1 MYRDQ
6 QRQNRR
12 NTVAAFSC
20 TSGVELT
27 PLQSPPGRPAV
38 DCDPTPA
45 VPEPFT
51 PVVPPVCPPPL
62 PVPLNLPPGLIVSS
76 DPTTAYCPSTAGY
89 SVTGT
94 TASSVTAG
102 EQQQIV
108 IFTAIADITDNQ
120 LNYLFEVVPTSSTAI
135 INASLSGATNSVIS
149 LTHLNYAQAE
159 ELIITIQDAKFTVN
173 TLAVEQARNL
183 LICQVESNL
192 QVASCPTSAYF
203 GPSAAVPSNLPY
215 VPSATSTTGAVLV
228 TFALLPSTGGQTAFT
243 LLNIPSLTAAAAQA
257 NSIALAQ
264 AQNSLRCVFG
274 NAATAAACCASE
286 APNNNLGF
294 TYCVPATGPTIEGSA
309 TAVGYFS
316 VSSNT
321 VFSSVSLAEANSVA
335 RELSR
340 NSLNCYF
347 PSTGITATC
356 VSLGKTAPFA
366 PASTTSTYLP
376 PGAVILY
383 DLDSSVTAANEQALI
398 IAEASLNC
406 FWSNSATTAYCPA
419 APGFTAINNQ
429 YYILDASDT
438 LSINYSSSIPA
449 DTVISYASQ
458 ADANSQAFQLASA
471 NVSCIY
477 CSDAV
482 PSTCSGGIN
491 ATVGATAD
499 LVCNVLAEVAQ
510 NTAISI
516 SNILVSTSNGGA
528 NCCYG
533 NEGVTNT
540 NKCTTG
546 AYFDTNASNSFTSAD
561 VFYLPPN
568 VITICASEPAPPTP
582 QLLFSYTNLVASNNI
597 TVGCCSDI
605 TTCSGTG
612 YVASLPTLWARQTNL
627 FSGIV
632 AGSTFYTSANGSS
645 AFAFP
650 ATATYVFSRNTRAY
664 RSITGGTGYT
674 VGFTPCNPC
683 TGGLPGYSFKGS
695 FGINYTSED
704 AINKDIFCDGP
715 TAQAL
720 TLYTAAANPFSA
732 TAAVYPIDWFSDAC
746 GLTAFAPVT
755 SPGLD
760 NNYFAGY
767 ISGATGYRIV
777 FNEVGSNFTFAP
789 TTYNLNS
796 CPVARFPYS
805 VYITP
810 TKCSTASGA
819 TTLYGTSSAPQLFTS
834 STAPTKF
841 YTEFF
846 NDASVY
852 SYPSGT
858 GYINYAH
865 NTSLYYRSING
876 STAAPPVECPPL
888 VALYPVTVQ
897 WSATTSIPE
906 AQDICN
912 FPNYYSSQTGP
923 FNENITSLWCTVEDP
938 FVNSATAIFYTSTV
952 SLPENVFLPLGSSSS
967 TYYLSQFTPG
977 DTFRNKFRRYSTSN
991 NVSTLRNFIGE
1002 FSSSPFVTATLW
1014 AHSATSNNMNVLQP
1028 NVPNTKFTVY
1038 GGNTCAP
1045 PPTYSDIKRP
1055 IPDDIFTYAPTF
1067 KTLPIVP
1074 VTQDIYSTSLLFD
1087 GVGYKLSATAQG
1099 SSGSNTITL
1108 NDLSKV
1114 GAGFTGAI
1122 VRCPDV
1128 TRIGNYQIPILGT
1141 ALPTYISSIDKVS
1154 GIITLGGYYNKV
1166 NTTFA
1171 AEPLY
1176 VTGFKIEAGSWS
1188 STQFTCYG
1196 EHCNKLEIGHSLFS
1210 YYVGATSTTASIGYV
1225 TNITGNTVYYTG
1237 APSANNFAAFDI
1249 GTGASHGS
1257 GHVYI
1262 QGRQFSRFWK
1272 DTNKVLELDYNLE
1285 DNTSNFI
1292 WSQYY
1297 GGISNTVVKYAVAR
1311 NLTLGGNTF
1320 IVAGASYVSAT
1331 PPPRPFSNQ
1340 GALSWD
1346 SENDYYTTLTT
1357 WACDGSI
1364 TQSLDILG
1372 YETHGYIN
1380 SCCQIVAW
1388 DNGLIPAYISACDF
1402 YNTYGNDPIT
1412 GFDGYLSYIYSRDQW
1427 YVAQSVTP
1435 ANGTYV
1441 VEGQGGTINVFARI
1455 FINAG
1460 GFKTSVYACNSNA
1473 YLPPLP
1479 GSNGAMMRDLLG
1491 YWDLADP
1498 ENPIYP
1504 TDCNVPGGGCTP
1516 VDNPEYW
1523 ANSPNAGLSYGYIF
1537 REYVPLADSCNP
1549 DNFTPIEYSVTSGN
1563 RYSIWPDII
1572 SGYNNVNQPT
1582 PPPMTFDLTVTPS
1595 CGSGTSGS
1603 FSGFSVSSE
1612 VLEDTQAISNT
1623 DVIEFTPADVIS
1635 PSAYYAPSSFNF
1647 AAMPSVGG
1655 TADDLKAEATQIAQN
1670 IVNSFV
1676 RCYYL
1681 SGTALG
1687 KTCAGDQILVQRG
1700 FANAAEVVSNLSLA
1714 DANTRALTI
1723 ADSRTVCLNS
1733 DEVGGPGCDQTRI
1746 NSASATARSGNDTIF
1761 TVNLS
1766 FPLGATA
1773 CTFNTQMTAS
1783 TTLTMTNFTT
1793 KSIEVCSPTGGR
1805 ETLNV
1810 VSLDGDF
1817 SGISVKLPIKYS

>member
-1 MYRDQ
+1 MDRDQ

-20 TSGVELT
+20 TSGAELA
-27 PLQSPPGRPAV
+27 PLQNPTGRPAV
-38 DCDPTPA
+38 DCEPVPA
-45 VPEPFT
+45 APVPFT

-62 PVPLNLPPGLIVSS
+62 PIPLTLPPGLTVSN
-76 DPTTAYCPSTAGY
+76 DPTTAYCPSTGGY

-102 EQQQIV
+102 AQQQV
-108 IFTAIADITDNQ
+108 VLFTSLENITDNQ

-135 INASLSGATNSVIS
+135 INASLSGSTNAVIS

-192 QVASCPTSAYF
+192 QAASCPTSAYF

-257 NSIALAQ
+257 NSVALSQ
-264 AQNSLRCVFG
+264 AQSSLRCVFG
-274 NAATAAACCASE
+274 NAATAAACCAIE

-335 RELSR
+335 GELSR

-376 PGAVILY
+376 PGSVILY

-482 PSTCSGGIN
+482 QPTCSGGIN

-516 SNILVSTSNGGA
+516 GNILVTTSNGGA

-533 NEGVTNT
+533 NVGVTNT

-546 AYFDTNASNSFTSAD
+546 AYFDSDASSSFTSAD

-568 VITICASEPAPPTP
+568 VITVCASEPAPPTP
-582 QLLFSYTNLVASNNI
+582 ELFFDYRNLVATNTL
-597 TVGCCSDI
+597 TVGCCADI
-605 TTCSGTG
+605 TSCSGTG
-612 YVASLPTLWARQTNL
+612 YVSSLPTLWARQTNL
-627 FSGIV
+627 FSGIP
-632 AGSTFYTSANGSS
+632 AGATFYTSSDGAS
-645 AFAFP
+645 AYVFP
-650 ATATYVFSRNTRAY
+650 ATATYVVSRATRAY

-674 VGFTPCNPC
+674 EGFDVCNSC
-683 TGGLPGYSFKGS
+683 TGGLPAYSFRGS
-695 FGINYTSED
+695 FGVNYSSDD

-720 TLYTAAANPFSA
+720 TLYTAAANPFGA
-732 TAAVYPIDWFSDAC
+732 TAVYPIDWFLDGC
-746 GLTAFAPVT
+746 GLSAFAPVT
-755 SPGLD
+755 APGSD

-767 ISGATGYRIV
+767 ISGSTGYRIV
-777 FNEVGSNFTFAP
+777 FNEVGSNFTLAP

-796 CPVARFPYS
+796 CPVSRFPYS
-805 VYITP
+805 VYINSTA
-810 TKCSTASGA
+810 CSTAAGA
-819 TTLYGTSSAPQLFTS
+819 TTLYGNLAAPQLFTS
-834 STAPTKF
+834 STASTKF

-858 GYINYAH
+858 GYINYLH
-865 NTSLYYRSING
+865 NTNLYYRSING
-876 STAAPPVECPPL
+876 STAAPPVLCPPL
-888 VALYPVTVQ
+888 VDVYPVTIQ
-897 WSATTSIPE
+897 WSMVTAAE
-906 AQDICN
+906 VCN
-912 FPNYYSSQTGP
+912 FPNYYSSSTTGA
-923 FNENITSLWCTVEDP
+923 FNENIASLWCTVEDP
-938 FVNSATAIFYTSTV
+938 FVSSSTAIFYTSTRTF
-952 SLPENVFLPLGSSSS
+952 PENVFAPGGSG
-967 TYYLSQFTPG
+967 TYYLSKFTPG
-977 DTFRNKFRRYSTSN
+977 DTYRNKYRQYTVSDP
-991 NVSTLRNFIGE
+991 VSTIRNYTGAFTP
-1002 FSSSPFVTATLW
+1002 SPFQTATLW
-1014 AHSATSNNMNVLQP
+1014 AHSATANYMNTQEPGVG
-1028 NVPNTKFTVY
+1028 NTKFVLVGSVSLENCTP
-1038 GGNTCAP
+1038 TSL
-1045 PPTYSDIKRP
+1045 TYSDIKRP
-1055 IPDDIFTYAPTF
+1055 IPVDTITYAPTF

-1087 GVGYKLSATAQG
+1087 GLGYKLSSTAQG

-1108 NDLSKV
+1108 NDLSKI

-1128 TRIGNYQIPILGT
+1128 TRIGNFQIPTEGT
-1141 ALPTYISSIDKVS
+1141 ALPTYISSIDTVS
-1154 GIITLGGYYNKV
+1154 GIITLGGYYDKV
-1166 NTTFA
+1166 NTTFSDEA
-1171 AEPLY
+1171 LY
-1176 VTGFKIEAGSWS
+1176 VTGFKIEAGSWTNS
-1188 STQFTCYG
+1188 QFTCYG

-1237 APSANNFAAFDI
+1237 APGSNNFTSFDI

-1262 QGRQFSRFWK
+1262 QGRQFARFWK
-1272 DTNKVLELDYNLE
+1272 DTDKTLPLNYSLLNYSN
-1285 DNTSNFI
+1285 NFI
-1292 WSQYY
+1292 WSQ
-1297 GGISNTVVKYAVAR
+1297 
-1311 NLTLGGNTF
+1311 TLGGFSNENVSYAAAKNLMLDGNEF
-1320 IVAGASYVSAT
+1320 IIAGAAYRPAT
-1331 PPPRPFSNQ
+1331 PPPRP
-1340 GALSWD
+1340 
-1346 SENDYYTTLTT
+1346 LTVNT
-1357 WACDGSI
+1357 NSLQYNIEVGYFATQRVYSCDGGLADNLI
-1364 TQSLDILG
+1364 ILD
-1372 YETHGYIN
+1372 YEVRGYIN
-1380 SCCQIVAW
+1380 SCCQTVAK
-1388 DNGLIPAYISACDF
+1388 DNGEFPPDYISACDF
-1402 YNTYGNDPIT
+1402 VATYGSNVTMT
-1412 GFDGYLSYIYSRDQW
+1412 GFSGSLAYIIPLNRW
-1427 YVAQSVTP
+1427 YVFETTTLAAAGSWI
-1435 ANGTYV
+1435 
-1441 VEGQGGTINVFARI
+1441 VEGQGGVRNAFASIYITSGGYAESGVFPCNTDYTALPNNG
-1455 FINAG
+1455 NAW
-1460 GFKTSVYACNSNA
+1460 
-1473 YLPPLP
+1473 
-1479 GSNGAMMRDLLG
+1479 MRELMG
-1491 YWDLADP
+1491 YWDSD
-1498 ENPIYP
+1498 PIYP
-1504 TDCNVPGGGCTP
+1504 EWPDDCDIPGGGCTALNDP
-1516 VDNPEYW
+1516 DYW
-1523 ANSPNAGLSYGYIF
+1523 RFRPGSELTAGFVFKEFVPNADACNSTNFNPITYAVDSGY
-1537 REYVPLADSCNP
+1537 R
-1549 DNFTPIEYSVTSGN
+1549 YSVWSTTAEAWQNVLQPTSG
-1563 RYSIWPDII
+1563 PL
-1572 SGYNNVNQPT
+1572 
-1582 PPPMTFDLTVTPS
+1582 MAFDSSPS
-1595 CGSGTSGS
+1595 AGCSF

-1612 VLEDTQAISNT
+1612 AQTTSSTDSINSN
-1623 DVIEFTPADVIS
+1623 VIEFTPSDVIS
-1635 PSAYYAPSSFNF
+1635 PSSYYSSNSFNF
-1647 AAMPSVGG
+1647 ASMPSVGG

-1670 IVNSFV
+1670 IVNSFT

-1681 SGTALG
+1681 NQPIIG
-1687 KTCAGDQILVQRG
+1687 KTCAGNEILVQRG
-1700 FANAAEVVSNLSLA
+1700 FANAGEVVSNVSLA
-1714 DANTRALTI
+1714 DANSRALTI
-1723 ADSRTVCLNS
+1723 ADSRTVCLNA

-1746 NSASATARSGNDTIF
+1746 NSTSATARTGNDTIF
-1761 TVNLS
+1761 TLNLS
-1766 FPLGATA
+1766 FPLGVTA
-1773 CTFNTQMTAS
+1773 CTFNTQMSAS
-1783 TTLTMTNFTT
+1783 TTLTLEPISTT
-1793 KSIEVCSPTGGR
+1793 QIEVCSPTGGR
-1805 ETLNV
+1805 QTLNILT
-1810 VSLDGDF
+1810 SPDSFEGLKF
-1817 SGISVKLPIKYS
+1817 AVKQ